1 MLLDLG
7 QKQEF
12 NRSLGQTHLLILK
25 SLPERQEQ
33 TGAQPGTETL
43 ATAIL
48 GTLFFH
54 MDTGAGSAI
63 LEYSLQL
70 ISLEIW
76 PCLCQPACRQ
86 LYWNASGQATSCGN
100 REETATHTS
109 R

>member
-1 MLLDLG
+1 MLWDLG

-12 NRSLGQTHLLILK
+12 NKSLGQTHLLILK

-48 GTLFFH
+48 GSLFYH
-54 MDTGAGSAI
+54 VDTGARCAV

-70 ISLEIW
+70 MSLEIW
-76 PCLCQPACRQ
+76 PWLCQPACRQ
-86 LYWNASGQATSCGN
+86 LY
-100 REETATHTS
+100 
-109 R
+109 